1 MIKNKALKSILFSS
15 AIVFLLI
22 LGAVITAGCTGN
34 SGEDNKTPLPTPLQ
48 TEEQEIKDEKTIEIT
63 PDETPERFD
72 EAKYKN
78 ISGTGNKT
86 IELYLPKGVSLFKM
100 IQDSPVKSQVSITT
114 IKDGISINN
123 VYNKSAS
130 KNSMDGTG
138 YYWTY
143 PFSLEDDANATI
155 EVETEGNWTLSFS
168 FPQMIN
174 GIVPQTFTGAANK
187 ATPFFQINE
196 GDYKFTIKT
205 ENSEFVS
212 VTLMD
217 YYGNSVMDDNRQMPL
232 SFHYGGS
239 YDNTINT
246 TINESC
252 NYLLNVICDGDWTV
266 SVEEA

>member
-1 MIKNKALKSILFSS
+1 MSKNNALKSIIFSS
-15 AIVFLLI
+15 ALVFLLI

-34 SGEDNKTPLPTPLQ
+34 SDDDKKTPVPTPLK
-48 TEEQEIKDEKTIEIT
+48 TEEQKITGENTTEIN
-63 PDETPERFD
+63 PDQTPERFD

-78 ISGTGNKT
+78 IYGTGNKT
-86 IELYLPKGVSLFKM
+86 TELYLPKGVSLFKLM
-100 IQDSPVKSQVSITT
+100 QDSPVKSQVSITT
-114 IKDGISINN
+114 IKDAFSINN
-123 VYNKSAS
+123 VYNISAS
-130 KNSMDGTG
+130 KNSMDDTG

-143 PFSLEDDANATI
+143 AFSLEDDANASV

-168 FPQMIN
+168 FPLMIN
-174 GIVPQTFTGAANK
+174 GIVPQTFRGAANK

-196 GDYKFTIKT
+196 GDYNFTIIT
-205 ENSEFVS
+205 ENSEFAS

-217 YYGNSVMDDNRQMPL
+217 YYGNNVMNDNRQMPL

-252 NYLLNVICDGDWTV
+252 NYLLNVFCDGDWTV